1 MLIVVCMFKVYKVIE
16 TTRKND
22 IFQNLDFLLMIL
34 IDGYKSKM
42 QPSLHWLFRSDL
54 LFEGEEDCI
63 QVYGNRYTKVVT

>member
-1 MLIVVCMFKVYKVIE
+1 MLIDSYISKMPCMLIVVCMFKVYKVIE

-42 QPSLHWLFRSDL
+42 PPSLH
-54 LFEGEEDCI
+54 
-63 QVYGNRYTKVVT
+63 